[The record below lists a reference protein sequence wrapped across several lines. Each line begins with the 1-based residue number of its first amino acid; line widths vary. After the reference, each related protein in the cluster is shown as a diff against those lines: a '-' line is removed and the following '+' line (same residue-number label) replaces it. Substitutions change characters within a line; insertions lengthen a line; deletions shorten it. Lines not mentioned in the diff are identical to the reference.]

1 MKEKYISTRGGEK
14 NISASE
20 GIIKGLAA
28 DGGLY
33 VPSFIHDTTFDL
45 NGLESLSYGQLAK
58 RVFSLFLDDFSDEQ
72 IAHCVDQAYYT
83 GKFEEAEPVCM
94 KKVGDRYFLELFHG
108 PTCAFKDMALTI
120 LPHLMTTAMDNVKV
134 DQEILILTATSGD
147 TGKAALAGFA
157 NVPHI
162 NILVYYPQDG
172 VSTIQEKQMLTQEG
186 DNTCVV
192 GVKGNF
198 DDTQNGVKVIFGDD
212 GLKGELEAKGFAF
225 SSANSINIGRL
236 LPQIVYYFYSYGQ
249 LLAAGDIAAGDAVN
263 FVVPTGN
270 FGNILAGYYAKLLG
284 LPVHRLICASNA
296 NNVLTDFLST
306 GEYNRNRDFYKTMSP
321 SMDIL
326 ISSNLERLLM
336 DLADNDTTVVA
347 QLMANLTNQG
357 DYTVSQAILDK
368 IASTFRGG
376 YADEGATAAAIKD
389 MFEKEGYLMD
399 PHTAVAS
406 KVYDDYL
413 AQTGDDTPTV
423 VLSTASPYKFGH
435 SVYQSIFGDIPQGM
449 DDYAV
454 LDALADKTKTVIP
467 SPLRDLDQKANRHFG
482 TCDAPAM
489 AQAVRDFIVKREATR

>member
-1 MKEKYISTRGGEK
+1 
-14 NISASE
+14 
-20 GIIKGLAA
+20 
-28 DGGLY
+28 
-33 VPSFIHDTTFDL
+33 
-45 NGLESLSYGQLAK
+45 
-58 RVFSLFLDDFSDEQ
+58 
-72 IAHCVDQAYYT
+72 
-83 GKFEEAEPVCM
+83 
-94 KKVGDRYFLELFHG
+94 
-108 PTCAFKDMALTI
+108 
-120 LPHLMTTAMDNVKV
+120 
-134 DQEILILTATSGD
+134 
-147 TGKAALAGFA
+147 
-157 NVPHI
+157 
-162 NILVYYPQDG
+162 
-172 VSTIQEKQMLTQEG
+172 MLTQEG

-347 QLMANLTNQG
+347 QLMASLTNQG

-399 PHTAVAS
+399 QGPPPLPLRICLKKRATSWILTRPWPARSMTITWLKPETTPQRWSSPPPAPIN
-406 KVYDDYL
+406 L
-413 AQTGDDTPTV
+413 A
-423 VLSTASPYKFGH
+423 TASTRA
-435 SVYQSIFGDIPQGM
+435 S
-449 DDYAV
+449 
-454 LDALADKTKTVIP
+454 L
-467 SPLRDLDQKANRHFG
+467 G
-482 TCDAPAM
+482 TFPRAWMTTP
-489 AQAVRDFIVKREATR
+489 F